1 MISARLYKDGELKDA
16 ECDLDSISD
25 HLEDAASRVWMD
37 IEDPTP
43 EDLDIVAREFLLHPL
58 TMEDAKERGQRP
70 KVEIFEKYF
79 SLVAHAVSL
88 GPGNELVDSEIHVFV
103 GKGFLVTLRFA
114 PAFDLKGVIQRLDRQ
129 PELTAEGGGFLLY
142 VLLDEIVDGYFD
154 LIERF
159 EDHADDIEDRVFADD
174 PDPDI
179 QEDTFQLK
187 RKVVRF
193 RRLVMPLREVID
205 MVQEMPA
212 FVTPKLRPYYRDV
225 MDHVIRITEFLDN
238 VRDLLTSALEAQLSQ
253 ASNRM
258 NQVMKSLT
266 SWGAIILVP
275 TLIAGIYGMNFR
287 NMPELSWNIGYP
299 LALGVMVGA
308 GVALYVVFRRK
319 GWL

>member
-1 MISARLYKDGELKDA
+1 
-16 ECDLDSISD
+16 
-25 HLEDAASRVWMD
+25 
-37 IEDPTP
+37 
-43 EDLDIVAREFLLHPL
+43 
-58 TMEDAKERGQRP
+58 
-70 KVEIFEKYF
+70 
-79 SLVAHAVSL
+79 
-88 GPGNELVDSEIHVFV
+88 
-103 GKGFLVTLRFA
+103 
-114 PAFDLKGVIQRLDRQ
+114 
-129 PELTAEGGGFLLY
+129 
-142 VLLDEIVDGYFD
+142 VDGYFD

-159 EDHADDIEDRVFADD
+159 EDHGDEIEDRVFADD

-205 MVQEMPA
+205 MVQEMPE
-212 FVTPKLRPYYRDV
+212 FVTPKLRPYFRDV

-275 TLIAGIYGMNFR
+275 TLIAGIYGMNFA
-287 NMPELSWNIGYP
+287 NMPELSWTIGYP
-299 LALGVMVGA
+299 LSLGLMVAA
-308 GVALYVVFRRK
+308 GITLYIAFRRK